1 MPNITENV
9 NEYLRLAASASEDKQ
24 QLARIKA
31 VFEKKNQKS
40 TQSIS
45 TLQKKL
51 EGYSKRIEE
60 IQTSGV
66 TSHKKAK
73 EVLSDMGHGLKWVM
87 KDDNWGQF
95 SRVGELRE
103 LANICV
109 KEI

>member
-1 MPNITENV
+1 MKETAKCLLWELETEIIMVILCSPWFFLTENV

-73 EVLSDMGHGLKWVM
+73 EVLSDMGHGLK
-87 KDDNWGQF
+87 
-95 SRVGELRE
+95 
-103 LANICV
+103 
-109 KEI
+109 

>member
-1 MPNITENV
+1 MVILCSPCYFLTENV

-73 EVLSDMGHGLKWVM
+73 EVLSDMGHGLK
-87 KDDNWGQF
+87 
-95 SRVGELRE
+95 
-103 LANICV
+103 
-109 KEI
+109 